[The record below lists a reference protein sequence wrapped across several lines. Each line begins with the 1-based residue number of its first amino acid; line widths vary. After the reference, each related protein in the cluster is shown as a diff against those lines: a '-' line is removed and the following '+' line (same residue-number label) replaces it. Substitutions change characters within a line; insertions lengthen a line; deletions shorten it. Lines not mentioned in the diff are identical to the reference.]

1 MEGVNA
7 EELGFVTFEGH
18 DVVNNAVQNHPNP
31 VNGGRDRDR
40 VAVNNPGVQRKRR
53 MARQKKRSSV
63 NLLSLPSTAS
73 DTCASPLSSR
83 EIDPRR
89 LRFLFQKELKNSDVS
104 SLRRM
109 VIPKKAAES
118 HLPILE
124 SKEGIVMHMDDI
136 DGVHIWS
143 FRYRFWPNNNS
154 RMYVL
159 ENTGDFVN
167 AHDLRLGDF
176 VMLYQDYETQAYVIG
191 ARKASDQDPH
201 TNHAID
207 AINGIIVQDLEVNRP
222 MPSYLN
228 FSRVE
233 ETSTPFVYD
242 TSFSNDSLFDFLSG
256 SMMHYPRKEPMEGF
270 GSVSLDDFY

>member
-7 EELGFVTFEGH
+7 EELGFVTFEG
-18 DVVNNAVQNHPNP
+18 DNVVNNVVQNHPNRIYE
-31 VNGGRDRDR
+31 GRDRDR
-40 VAVNNPGVQRKRR
+40 VVVNNSGIQRKRR
-53 MARQKKRSSV
+53 MARQKRRSSV
-63 NLLSLPSTAS
+63 NLLSLPSSAS
-73 DTCASPLSSR
+73 NTCDSPLPSR

-118 HLPILE
+118 HLPLLE

-176 VMLYQDYETQAYVIG
+176 VMLYQDYETQTYVIR
-191 ARKASDQDPH
+191 ARKASNQDPH
-201 TNHAID
+201 INHAIEAVND
-207 AINGIIVQDLEVNRP
+207 IVVQDLELTRT
-222 MPSYLN
+222 MPHSN